1 MRKQS
6 FSALA
11 AITACMILSMEAQAM
26 TLGEFEYRNSCMQC
40 HGASG
45 KGDGPMASSLT
56 KPPSD
61 LTMLQKNNGGI
72 FPVTRTYSIIEGS
85 ADVRLHGSRDMPLW
99 GNRFRAR
106 IKADEDESFSPQ
118 DTAEYAQTRLMA
130 LIEYL
135 ATIQVQ

>member
-1 MRKQS
+1 
-6 FSALA
+6 
-11 AITACMILSMEAQAM
+11 M